1 MFFTTNAPAQLRR
14 QAFNAALHPA
24 SRSLERFLDDTLAAS
39 RQRASNFEQDE
50 TSFTLSF
57 DVPGVTR
64 EQLSIGI
71 EGSIVRI
78 ESKEGAPRQYKSA
91 YELPQEIDTSSSQ
104 AKLENGVLTLK
115 LIKVVPVSKVSEL
128 VIQ

>member
-1 MFFTTNAPAQLRR
+1 MFFATTAPALSRR
-14 QAFNAALHPA
+14 QLYSPA
-24 SRSLERFLDDTLAAS
+24 GRSLERFLDEAVVATRQKSAAI
-39 RQRASNFEQDE
+39 EQDQ

-57 DVPGVTR
+57 DVPGIAR

-78 ESKEGAPRQYKSA
+78 ETKEGATRQYKSA
-91 YELPQEIDTSSSQ
+91 YELPQDIDVSASV

-115 LIKVVPVSKVSEL
+115 LVKVVPVNKVAEL
-128 VIQ
+128 VIT

>member
-1 MFFTTNAPAQLRR
+1 MFFATTAPALSRR
-14 QAFNAALHPA
+14 QLYSPA
-24 SRSLERFLDDTLAAS
+24 GRSLERFLDEAVVATRQKSAAI
-39 RQRASNFEQDE
+39 AQDE

-57 DVPGVTR
+57 DVPGIAR

-78 ESKEGAPRQYKSA
+78 ETKEGATRQYKSS
-91 YELPQEIDTSSSQ
+91 YELPQDIDVSAST

-115 LIKVVPVSKVSEL
+115 LVKLVKVVPVNKVAEL
-128 VIQ
+128 VIT

>member
-1 MFFTTNAPAQLRR
+1 MFFATSAPAPSRR
-14 QAFNAALHPA
+14 QLYSPA
-24 SRSLERFLDDTLAAS
+24 GRSLERFLDEAVVATRQKSAAI
-39 RQRASNFEQDE
+39 EQDD

-57 DVPGVTR
+57 DVPGIAR

-78 ESKEGAPRQYKSA
+78 ETKEGATRQYKSA
-91 YELPQEIDTSSSQ
+91 YELPQDIDVSASV

-115 LIKVVPVSKVSEL
+115 LVKVVPVNKVAEL
-128 VIQ
+128 VIT

>member
-1 MFFTTNAPAQLRR
+1 MFFATTAPALSRR
-14 QAFNAALHPA
+14 QLYSPA
-24 SRSLERFLDDTLAAS
+24 GRSLERFLDEAVVATRQKSAAV
-39 RQRASNFEQDE
+39 EQDE

-57 DVPGVTR
+57 DVPGIAR

-78 ESKEGAPRQYKSA
+78 ETKEGATRQYKSA
-91 YELPQEIDTSSSQ
+91 YELPQDIDVSASV

-115 LIKVVPVSKVSEL
+115 LVKVVPVNKVAEL
-128 VIQ
+128 AIT

>member
-1 MFFTTNAPAQLRR
+1 MFFATTAPALSRR
-14 QAFNAALHPA
+14 QLYSPA
-24 SRSLERFLDDTLAAS
+24 GRSLERFLDEAVVATRQKSAAI
-39 RQRASNFEQDE
+39 EQDE

-57 DVPGVTR
+57 DVPGIAR

-78 ESKEGAPRQYKSA
+78 ETKEGATRQYKSA
-91 YELPQEIDTSSSQ
+91 YELPQDIDVSASV

-115 LIKVVPVSKVSEL
+115 LVKVVPVNKVAEL
-128 VIQ
+128 VIT

>member
-1 MFFTTNAPAQLRR
+1 MFFATTAPAALRR
-14 QAFNAALHPA
+14 QAVNAAFNPA
-24 SRSLERFLDDTLAAS
+24 GRSLERFLDEALVANRQKAA
-39 RQRASNFEQDE
+39 AIEQDE

-71 EGSIVRI
+71 EGSVVRI
-78 ESKEGAPRQYKSA
+78 ESKEDAPRQYKSA
-91 YELPQEIDTSSSQ
+91 YELPQDIDVTSSQ

-115 LIKVVPVSKVSEL
+115 LVKVVPVSKVSEL
-128 VIQ
+128 VIN

>member
-1 MFFTTNAPAQLRR
+1 MFFATTAPALSRR
-14 QAFNAALHPA
+14 QLYSPA
-24 SRSLERFLDDTLAAS
+24 GRSLERFLGEAVVATRQKSAAI
-39 RQRASNFEQDE
+39 AQDE

-57 DVPGVTR
+57 DVPGIAR

-78 ESKEGAPRQYKSA
+78 ETKEGATRQYKSA
-91 YELPQEIDTSSSQ
+91 YELPQDIDVSASV

-115 LIKVVPVSKVSEL
+115 LVKVVPVNKVAEL
-128 VIQ
+128 VIT

>member
-1 MFFTTNAPAQLRR
+1 MFFATTAPALSRR
-14 QAFNAALHPA
+14 QLYSPA
-24 SRSLERFLDDTLAAS
+24 GRSLERFLDEAVVATRQKSAAI
-39 RQRASNFEQDE
+39 AQDE

-57 DVPGVTR
+57 DVPGIAR

-78 ESKEGAPRQYKSA
+78 ETKEGATRQYKSS
-91 YELPQEIDTSSSQ
+91 YELPQDIDVSAST

-115 LIKVVPVSKVSEL
+115 LVKVVPVNKVAEL
-128 VIQ
+128 VIT

>member
-1 MFFTTNAPAQLRR
+1 MFFATTAPALSRR
-14 QAFNAALHPA
+14 QLYSPA
-24 SRSLERFLDDTLAAS
+24 GRSLERFLDEAVVATRQKSAAI
-39 RQRASNFEQDE
+39 EQDE

-57 DVPGVTR
+57 DVPGIAR

-78 ESKEGAPRQYKSA
+78 ETKEGATRQYKSS
-91 YELPQEIDTSSSQ
+91 YELPQDIDVSAST

-115 LIKVVPVSKVSEL
+115 LVKVVPVNKVAEL
-128 VIQ
+128 VIT

>member
-1 MFFTTNAPAQLRR
+1 MFFATTAPAISRR
-14 QAFNAALHPA
+14 QLYSPA
-24 SRSLERFLDDTLAAS
+24 GRSLERFLDEAVVATRQKSAAI
-39 RQRASNFEQDE
+39 EQDE

-57 DVPGVTR
+57 DVPGIAR

-78 ESKEGAPRQYKSA
+78 EPKEGATRQYKSA
-91 YELPQEIDTSSSQ
+91 YELPQDIDVSASV

-115 LIKVVPVSKVSEL
+115 LVKVVPLNKVAEL
-128 VIQ
+128 VIT

>member
-1 MFFTTNAPAQLRR
+1 MFFATTAPALSRR
-14 QAFNAALHPA
+14 NGYAPA
-24 SRSLERFLDDTLAAS
+24 GRSLERFLDEAVVAT
-39 RQRASNFEQDE
+39 RQKSAVIEQDE

-57 DVPGVTR
+57 DVPGIAR

-78 ESKEGAPRQYKSA
+78 ETREGAARQYKSA
-91 YELPQEIDTSSSQ
+91 FELPQDIDVAASV

-115 LIKVVPVSKVSEL
+115 LVKVVPVSKVAEL
-128 VIQ
+128 AIT

>member
-1 MFFTTNAPAQLRR
+1 MFFATTAPALSRR
-14 QAFNAALHPA
+14 QLYSP
-24 SRSLERFLDDTLAAS
+24 SGRSLERFLDEAVVAT
-39 RQRASNFEQDE
+39 RQKSPAIEQDE

-57 DVPGVTR
+57 DVPGIAR

-78 ESKEGAPRQYKSA
+78 ETKEGATRQYKSA
-91 YELPQEIDTSSSQ
+91 YELPQDIDVSASV

-115 LIKVVPVSKVSEL
+115 LVKVVPVNKVAEL
-128 VIQ
+128 VIT